1 MTRNRGL
8 AHFALCNLLALCVFS
23 SCISWQTDAPDLA
36 SDDPSATPSEWHPV
50 IPRPAAM
57 HEERGSFHLTGKTV
71 ILADRSV
78 WSEAE
83 LLAQSLRPAT
93 TFPMPVEEIHSG
105 GIVDCAIVLRLDS
118 ALEDG
123 GDEGYTLL
131 VSPDRI
137 EIAASA
143 PAGVFHGCQT
153 LRQLLPHEIERDRPV
168 SGVGWSVS
176 CGKIED
182 CPRFAWRGY
191 MLDSARF
198 FQPVEYIKRTIDL
211 MARHKLNR
219 FHWHLV
225 DDQGWRLEIRSHP
238 ELTKVGAFRPNA
250 NARLN
255 YLSKDPADR
264 YGGYYTQDEVREIVA
279 YARARHV
286 TIIPEIEMPGHCLS
300 ALVTYPK
307 LSCRGETP
315 AELGDAWIYRDVYC
329 AGSEATFAFLE
340 DVLIETIKLFPS
352 PWIHVGG
359 DECPKDRWKEC
370 PKCQAR
376 IRAEGL
382 KDEDELQSYF
392 IQRVE
397 SFLDVRGRRLIGW
410 DDILQGG
417 LPPRAA
423 VQTYRDME
431 YGVEAANQGHDLI
444 VSTHLYC
451 YLDYDYQG
459 TPVEKSYSFEPAFP
473 EIASDRANRIL
484 GIEGCQWLGNVSR
497 LYLEST
503 DEVMP
508 VSRIEYQTYPR
519 LLALAEVAW
528 SPREAR
534 DWNDFWT
541 RLRKYGER
549 LDAMGVGYY
558 RDPRIWTGEK

>member
-1 MTRNRGL
+1 
-8 AHFALCNLLALCVFS
+8 
-23 SCISWQTDAPDLA
+23 
-36 SDDPSATPSEWHPV
+36 
-50 IPRPAAM
+50 
-57 HEERGSFHLTGKTV
+57 
-71 ILADRSV
+71 
-78 WSEAE
+78 
-83 LLAQSLRPAT
+83 
-93 TFPMPVEEIHSG
+93 
-105 GIVDCAIVLRLDS
+105 
-118 ALEDG
+118 
-123 GDEGYTLL
+123 
-131 VSPDRI
+131 
-137 EIAASA
+137 
-143 PAGVFHGCQT
+143 
-153 LRQLLPHEIERDRPV
+153 LRQLLSAEIERDAPV
-168 SGVGWSVS
+168 AGVGWCVP

-182 CPRFAWRGY
+182 RPRFAWRGY

-198 FQPVEYIKRTIDL
+198 FQPVEFIKRTIDL
-211 MARHKLNR
+211 LALHKLNR

-238 ELTKVGAFRPNA
+238 ELTRIGAFRPNA

-255 YLSKDPADR
+255 YLPKDPGDR

-300 ALVTYPK
+300 ALVTYPD

-315 AELGDAWIYRDVYC
+315 SELGDAWIYRDVYC

-340 DVLIETIKLFPS
+340 DVLTEAIELFPS

-382 KDEDELQSYF
+382 KNEDELQSYF
-392 IQRVE
+392 IRRVE
-397 SFLDVRGRRLIGW
+397 SFLNHQGRRLIGW

-417 LPPRAA
+417 LPPRAT
-423 VQTYRDME
+423 VQTYRDIE
-431 YGVEAANQGHDLI
+431 YGIEAANQGRDLI

-459 TPVEKSYSFEPAFP
+459 MPVEKSYSFEPAFSD
-473 EIASDRANRIL
+473 IATEQANHLL

-503 DEVMP
+503 GKVMP

-534 DWNDFWT
+534 DWNDFRM
-541 RLRKYGER
+541 RLNRYGER

-558 RDPRIWTGEK
+558 RDPLIWTEEK